1 MIYNVTMKD
10 HKYDVVIERNSLEK
24 IENYLDLNRNVLIV
38 TDDKIPQE
46 YINKVL
52 SKCNNGY
59 VYTIKHGEQSK
70 NFTNFEN
77 ILNYLIDNKFL
88 RTDCI
93 VAIGGGVVGD
103 LAGFCAS
110 VYMRGITFYNIPT
123 TLLSQVDSSV
133 GGKTAI
139 DKNGIK
145 NIVGAFYPPHKV
157 IIDPNVLKTLDKRQL
172 LSGLVESIKMGATSD
187 KELFDLIK
195 NSNDLQKDIDEIIIK
210 SIKVKK
216 DVVEI
221 DPNEKGIRKILN
233 FGHTIGHAIESSGK
247 FDDYLHGECVGIG
260 MLYFSSSKVKEEILS
275 VLNKYNLPVNVNID
289 KDELYNYMLLDKKRT
304 NDYLQV
310 IYVNEI
316 GTFEIKKEPI
326 ENMKNYL

>member
-10 HKYDVVIERNSLEK
+10 HKYDVVIERNSLDK
-24 IENYLDLNRNVLIV
+24 IESYLDLNRKVLII
-38 TDDKIPQE
+38 TDDGIPQE

-59 VYTIKHGEQSK
+59 VYTIRQGEQSK
-70 NFTNFEN
+70 NFVNFEN
-77 ILNYLIDNKFL
+77 ILNYLIEKKFI

-110 VYMRGITFYNIPT
+110 VYMRGITFYNVPT

-145 NIVGAFYPPHKV
+145 NIIGAFYPPHKV
-157 IIDPNVLKTLDKRQL
+157 VIDPNVLKTLDKRQL
-172 LSGLVESIKMGATSD
+172 LSGLVEAIKMGATSD

-195 NSNDLQKDIDEIIIK
+195 NSKDLQKDIDEIIIK

-216 DVVEI
+216 EVVEI

-247 FDDYLHGECVGIG
+247 FDGYLHGECVGIG
-260 MLYFSSSKVKEEILS
+260 MLYFSSAIVKEEILN
-275 VLNKYNLPVNVNID
+275 VLNKYNLPSKVNID
-289 KDELYNYMLLDKKRT
+289 KEELYNYMLLDKKRT

-310 IYVNEI
+310 ICVNEI
-316 GTFEIKKEPI
+316 GTFEIRKEPI
-326 ENMKNYL
+326 ENIKKYL

>member
-24 IENYLDLNRNVLIV
+24 IKNYLDLNRNVLIV

-260 MLYFSSSKVKEEILS
+260 MLYFSSSK
-275 VLNKYNLPVNVNID
+275 
-289 KDELYNYMLLDKKRT
+289 MLICSLLISTK
-304 NDYLQV
+304 QV
-310 IYVNEI
+310 
-316 GTFEIKKEPI
+316 
-326 ENMKNYL
+326 